1 MCVVGRAPSGRWLL
15 CPRQNSTKSGEHSL
29 AGLSEPASEEAREKQ
44 KASGEPKLQKTSAS
58 GTKRKRSMKEDKGK
72 KSTSPQ
78 ISFLWVKKIEEFSE
92 GIEKVGGK
100 KGVLYSE
107 NPPLRRSACFA
118 RA

>member
-1 MCVVGRAPSGRWLL
+1 
-15 CPRQNSTKSGEHSL
+15 
-29 AGLSEPASEEAREKQ
+29 
-44 KASGEPKLQKTSAS
+44 
-58 GTKRKRSMKEDKGK
+58 MKEDKGK